1 MHDKTLSKI
10 PLDYRKEIKKAVSF
24 LKEEG
29 CEEVYIFGS
38 LAEGESKNN
47 SDIDIAIKGC
57 PKGKFFSIL
66 GKLMLELDYPID
78 LIDLDK
84 NKELAKHLEKEGTL
98 LNVS

>member
-1 MHDKTLSKI
+1 MDDKTLSKL
-10 PLDYRKEIKKAVSF
+10 PYEYREDIKKAVSL
-24 LKEEG
+24 LKDEG

-38 LAEGESKNN
+38 LAEGKDSSS
-47 SDIDIAIKGC
+47 SDIDIAVKGC

-66 GKLMLELDYPID
+66 GKLMFELEYPID

-84 NKELAKHLEKEGTL
+84 DTEFAKHIEKEGTL